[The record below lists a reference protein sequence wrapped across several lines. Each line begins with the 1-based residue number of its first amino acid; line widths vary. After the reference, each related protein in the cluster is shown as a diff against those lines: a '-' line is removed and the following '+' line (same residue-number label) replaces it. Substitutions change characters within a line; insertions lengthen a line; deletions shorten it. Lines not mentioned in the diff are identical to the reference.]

1 MDSLQKI
8 VARSGICSRRK
19 AEQLIREG
27 KVKVNNRII
36 YEPGTKVDITKD
48 TIMVNNKIIRV
59 ESKKFYYAFYKPRKC
74 LSSLK
79 DTSDRKTIMDYLP
92 AKLRNKKII
101 VAGRLDY
108 NATGIIILTNDGDF
122 ANFITHPRFGVP
134 RTYLI
139 KLNKKLG
146 LKEIEKISKKLLSV
160 KIQKGNWIS
169 VVVPCGHE
177 YRIPLL
183 LMKVGALPDKVCR
196 IGIGNIF
203 LGDMKPGTIKEIPQ
217 EKILMNMKK

>member
-8 VARSGICSRRK
+8 VATSGICSRRE
-19 AEQLIREG
+19 AELLIREG
-27 KVKVNNRII
+27 KVRVNNKIV

-48 TIMVNNKIIRV
+48 TITVNNKIIKTTS
-59 ESKKFYYAFYKPRKC
+59 EKFYFAFYKPRRC

-79 DTSDRKTIMDYLP
+79 DISGRKTIMDYLP
-92 AKLRNKKII
+92 LKLKNKKII

-108 NATGIIILTNDGDF
+108 NHTGIIILTNDGEF

-139 KLNKKLG
+139 KLNKKLE
-146 LKEIEKISKKLLSV
+146 LKEIEKISKKLFSA
-160 KIQKGNWIS
+160 KIQRGNWIS
-169 VVVPCGHE
+169 VTVPCGYEH
-177 YRIPLL
+177 RIPLL

-196 IGIGNIF
+196 IGIGNVF
-203 LGDMKPGTIKEIPQ
+203 LWNMKPGMIKEIA
-217 EKILMNMKK
+217 KDRILMKK